1 MEKKAPTIKEM
12 VRTLGISVSAVSK
25 ALNNHPSIGLYTKE
39 RVERLAQKLNYVP
52 NQAAI
57 YFKQKKTCT
66 IGVILPHLTDHFYT
80 NILCGA
86 EIEAMKNQ
94 YNLIMCQSY
103 DSLTREKE
111 LVSFM
116 QKNRVD
122 GLLVATSKETVNF
135 NHFQA
140 LEAWN
145 IPVVHIARQ
154 PRQHDSYCVI
164 SNVRDG
170 AKQAVDYFIQQGHR
184 HIAHLNGPETMA
196 TSRERHSGYLDAHRA
211 FNMPIH
217 PELIKH
223 TDFSRD
229 RNKQILD
236 AWMQQEDYPTAILAF
251 KDLIVL
257 EIMNLLKKYYPD
269 KKDQVKVIGFGNHQL
284 LQYMD
289 HPPCASIEEQ
299 PALLG
304 QKAVNL
310 LLDLMPRMDDKPAYH
325 TIALDCK
332 LVPYESVVS

>member
-12 VRTLGISVSAVSK
+12 ARTLGISISAVSK

-39 RVERLAQKLNYVP
+39 RVARLAQKLNYVP

-80 NILCGA
+80 SILCGA
-86 EIEAMKNQ
+86 ETEAMQNG

-103 DSLTREKE
+103 DSLAREKE
-111 LVSFM
+111 LVAFM

-122 GLLVATSKETVNF
+122 GVLVASSKETINY

-140 LEAWN
+140 LESWN
-145 IPVVHIARQ
+145 IPVVHMARQ
-154 PRQHDSYCVI
+154 PKQYDCHSVI

-170 AKQAVDYFIQQGHR
+170 ARQAVNYFIEQGHR
-184 HIAHLNGPETMA
+184 RIAHLNGPETMA

-211 FNMPIH
+211 HQLPIH
-217 PELIKH
+217 PELVQQ
-223 TDFSRD
+223 TDFSRE
-229 RNKQILD
+229 RNKQIVD
-236 AWMQQEDYPTAILAF
+236 SWMQQDEFPTAILAF

-257 EIMNLLKKYYPD
+257 EIMSLLKQYYPD
-269 KKDQVKVIGFGNHQL
+269 KKEQVAVIGFGNHQL

-299 PALLG
+299 PAMIG
-304 QKAVNL
+304 QRATSL
-310 LLDLMPRMDDKPAYH
+310 LLELMQLPGEQRS
-325 TIALDCK
+325 TSTTALDCK
-332 LVPYESVVS
+332 LVTYERP

>member
-12 VRTLGISVSAVSK
+12 ARTLGISVSAVSK

-103 DSLTREKE
+103 DSLSREKE
-111 LVSFM
+111 LVAFM

-122 GLLVATSKETVNF
+122 GVLVAASKETVNF
-135 NHFQA
+135 DHFQA
-140 LEAWN
+140 LESWN
-145 IPVVHIARQ
+145 IPVVHMARQ
-154 PRQHDSYCVI
+154 PRQHDCYCVI

-170 AKQAVDYFIQQGHR
+170 AQQAVNYFIEHGHR
-184 HIAHLNGPETMA
+184 RIAHLNGPETMA

-211 FNMPIH
+211 HQLPIH

-229 RNKQILD
+229 RNKAIID
-236 AWMQQEDYPTAILAF
+236 NWMQQDEFPTAILAF

-257 EIMNLLKKYYPD
+257 EIMSLLKQYYPD
-269 KKDQVKVIGFGNHQL
+269 KKDQVQVIGFGNHQL

-299 PALLG
+299 PAMIG
-304 QKAVNL
+304 GKATSL
-310 LLDLMPRMDDKPAYH
+310 LLELMQLPEEKPSYH
-325 TIALDCK
+325 TIALDCN
-332 LVPYESVVS
+332 LVKY

>member
-12 VRTLGISVSAVSK
+12 ARTLGISVSAVSK

-86 EIEAMKNQ
+86 EIEAMKNH

-103 DSLTREKE
+103 DSLSREKE
-111 LVSFM
+111 LVAFM

-122 GLLVATSKETVNF
+122 GVLVAASKETVNF

-140 LEAWN
+140 LESWN
-145 IPVVHIARQ
+145 IPVVHMARQ
-154 PRQHDSYCVI
+154 PRHHDCYCVI
-164 SNVRDG
+164 SNVRNG
-170 AKQAVDYFIQQGHR
+170 AQQAVNYFIEHGHR
-184 HIAHLNGPETMA
+184 RIAHLNGPETMT

-211 FNMPIH
+211 HQLPIH

-229 RNKQILD
+229 RNKAIID
-236 AWMQQEDYPTAILAF
+236 SWMQQDEFPTAILAF

-257 EIMNLLKKYYPD
+257 EIMSLLKQYYPD
-269 KKDQVKVIGFGNHQL
+269 KKDQVQVIGFGNHQL

-299 PALLG
+299 PAMIG
-304 QKAVNL
+304 GKATSL
-310 LLDLMPRMDDKPAYH
+310 LLTLMQLPDEKPSYH
-325 TIALDCK
+325 TIALDCN
-332 LVPYESVVS
+332 LVKY